1 VALALYGFRKA
12 FLNQGNRSDGGV
24 RCASCLV
31 ALCSSWDST
40 VARSLTVP
48 PEPLPGKLKVLLCL
62 VDGAERR
69 RQIQAKLNVL
79 HPSKN
84 YNLRHRCDDTRAA
97 VGNRMK
103 RALPALWLIGAIVCT
118 TNGASAQPGETASL
132 PSEQVEVHSVVVDTP
147 QVISLSY
154 ASPEAWDTLPSSVQ
168 LDEQRPATNLA
179 AQISPDL
186 DEIELLKVN
195 SAANIRSGPSPLA
208 EIIGIAHAG
217 AEVRVASRDSGWV
230 QIIDPWSWRT
240 G

>member
-1 VALALYGFRKA
+1 
-12 FLNQGNRSDGGV
+12 
-24 RCASCLV
+24 
-31 ALCSSWDST
+31 
-40 VARSLTVP
+40 
-48 PEPLPGKLKVLLCL
+48 
-62 VDGAERR
+62 
-69 RQIQAKLNVL
+69 
-79 HPSKN
+79 
-84 YNLRHRCDDTRAA
+84 
-97 VGNRMK
+97 MK

-208 EIIGIAHAG
+208 DIIGIAHAG
-217 AEVRVASRDSGWV
+217 VEVRVASRDSGWV